1 MTTRGVV
8 SILSTLAI
16 ACFAGLPAVSA
27 AQELELALV
36 MVFYTCGPGACD
48 EGTPTTTLVYPGTPG
63 TTNNARDRAPTW
75 SPDGARIAFERAGEI
90 LMIDV
95 AGGSPV
101 NLTNHAASDE
111 SPAWSPDGSQI
122 AFASDRDGQAE
133 LYLMNADGSGVVR
146 LTNLVGFT
154 GQPAWSPDGAK
165 IAFNCM
171 IETGNSDICAV
182 NRDGTGFVRL
192 TTDPAS
198 DSGPAWSPDGARIAF
213 ATARYSADPTGY
225 YGIELQLAVMNPDGS
240 GVSQVGMGTT
250 GFDPSWSPD
259 GTRIAFVRME
269 PCYFMACPNVYV
281 INADGTGESW
291 VAEGFDPAW
300 RPVSNLPATAV
311 ALSPG
316 SLAFGSQVVGSTSQ
330 LQTVTLINT
339 GTADLAISSL
349 AVSGDFAQTN
359 TCGSTVAAGASCT
372 ISVTFTA
379 TAAGPR
385 TGTMTIVDNAAGSPH
400 VVALSGTGNAPPV
413 ASLTFAALGLT
424 CSFDGSGSSDP
435 DGTITSYAWNFG
447 DGTTGSGPTVSHTY
461 ATAGTYPITLTVTD
475 NGGATGIQS
484 KSLTVIQPSMHVG
497 DLDRAVTN
505 QRSTWTAIATI
516 TVHDSNHSLVANAT
530 VSGSWSNG
538 GTGSCTTNGSGQ
550 CAVPRSTILKN
561 TASVIF
567 TVTNVTHASLTYS
580 SPNNHDPDADSNG
593 TTITVNRP

>member
-8 SILSTLAI
+8 SILFTLTL

-63 TTNNARDRAPTW
+63 TTNNARDRAPAW

-90 LMIDV
+90 LVMDV
-95 AGGSPV
+95 ADGGLV

-171 IETGNSDICAV
+171 IDTGNSDICTV
-182 NRDGTGFVRL
+182 NRDGSGFVRL
-192 TTDPAS
+192 TTDPAA
-198 DSGPAWSPDGARIAF
+198 DSGPAWSPDGRIVF

-225 YGIELQLAVMNPDGS
+225 FGIELQLAVMNQDGS
-240 GVSQVGMGTT
+240 GVSQMGMGTA
-250 GFDPSWSPD
+250 GFDPSWSQD

-269 PCYFMACPNVYV
+269 PCYFMVCPNVYV
-281 INADGTGESW
+281 INADGTAESW

-300 RPVSNLPATAV
+300 RPALNLPATAV
-311 ALSPG
+311 VLSPG

-359 TCGSTVAAGASCT
+359 TCGSTMAAGASCT
-372 ISVTFTA
+372 ISIMFTA

-385 TGTMTIVDNAAGSPH
+385 TGAVTIVDNAAGSPH

-413 ASLTFAALGLT
+413 ASFTTACSGVT
-424 CSFDGSGSSDP
+424 CSFNASGSADP
-435 DGTITSYAWNFG
+435 DGTITSYGWSLG
-447 DGTTGSGPTVSHTY
+447 DGTSVSGPTVSHTY
-461 ATAGTYPITLTVTD
+461 ATAGTYPITLTVMD
-475 NGGATGIQS
+475 NVGATDAQS

-505 QRSTWTAIATI
+505 QGSTWTAIATI
-516 TVHDSNHSLVANAT
+516 TVHDKNHSPVANAT
-530 VSGSWSNG
+530 VSGSWSSG
-538 GTGSCTTNGSGQ
+538 ATGSCTTNAGGQ
-550 CAVPRSTILKN
+550 CAAPRSTIPKS
-561 TASVIF
+561 TGSVIF
-567 TVTNVTHASLTYS
+567 TVANVTHATITYNS
-580 SPNNHDPDADSNG
+580 SDNHDPDGESNG
-593 TTITVNRP
+593 TTITVHRP